1 MKIQPWGLGYTRSNA
16 DIQQNAVNPPPGL
29 LLPGT
34 SLYLI
39 IASAILYIL
48 SNRSGDKLFI

>member
-1 MKIQPWGLGYTRSNA
+1 MKVHPWGIGYTSSNA
-16 DIQQNAVNPPPGL
+16 DKQWNAVNPPSGL
-29 LLPGT
+29 LLPAT

-48 SNRSGDKLFI
+48 HNGRGDKLFI